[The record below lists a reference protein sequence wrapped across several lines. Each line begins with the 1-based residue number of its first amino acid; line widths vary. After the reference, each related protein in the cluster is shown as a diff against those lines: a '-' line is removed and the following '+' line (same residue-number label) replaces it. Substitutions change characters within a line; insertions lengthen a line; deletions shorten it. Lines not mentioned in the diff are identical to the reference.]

1 MTQQSNT
8 VQTEAGLMYL
18 DTQDSL
24 KLGTYGYY
32 EPEETAL
39 IKQLLTPD
47 WVCIDAGAHIGYFTL
62 LMAKQCK
69 WVDAFEPEESNF
81 RLLFRN
87 LSINKTSNVMP
98 HKAAITDEDGY
109 TNLYLCGI
117 NSGMHRVYHSNE
129 CTDILRVA
137 TTKIDDIVSKAEFI
151 KMDIEGS
158 EVRALKGMQKLLAN
172 NDIKM
177 IMEFCPQYIE
187 ECGDNPKEA
196 YDLLNGLGYSIRL
209 FPRFSSPISY
219 PDLELETNREPTGR
233 NIFCVKGDQNV

>member
-1 MTQQSNT
+1 
-8 VQTEAGLMYL
+8 MYL
-18 DTQDSL
+18 DAQDSL
-24 KLGTYGYY
+24 KLGEYGYY

-39 IKQLLTPD
+39 IKQLLKPTD
-47 WVCIDAGAHIGYFTL
+47 TVLDIGAHIGYFTL

-129 CTDILRVA
+129 CNDVLRIA
-137 TTKIDDIVSKAEFI
+137 TTKIDGIVSKVDFI

-158 EVRALKGMQKLLAN
+158 ELGALKGMKNLLTN
-172 NDIKM
+172 SKPTIL
-177 IMEFCPQYIE
+177 MEYCPQYIRE
-187 ECGDNPKEA
+187 YGADPRDVYYFLK
-196 YDLLNGLGYSIRL
+196 DLGYSIRL
-209 FPRFSSPISY
+209 LPDKDTSISY
-219 PDLELETNREPTGR
+219 LELLAQTDSEPTGR
-233 NIFCVKGDQNV
+233 NILCLPI

>member
-8 VQTEAGLMYL
+8 VQTEAGEMYL
-18 DTQDSL
+18 DAHDSL

-39 IKQLLTPD
+39 IKQLLKPTD
-47 WVCIDAGAHIGYFTL
+47 TALDIGAHIGYFTL

-98 HKAAITDEDGY
+98 HKAAITDNDGY
-109 TNLYLCGI
+109 TNLYLSGI

-129 CTDILRVA
+129 CTDVLRVA
-137 TTKIDDIVSKAEFI
+137 TTKIDDIVSKADFI

-158 EVRALKGMQKLLAN
+158 EWGALKGMKQLLTN
-172 NDIKM
+172 SKPTIL
-177 IMEFCPQYIE
+177 MEFCPQYIRE
-187 ECGDNPKEA
+187 YDADPRDVYNFMRELGYIIMLLPDKDTPIQYE
-196 YDLLNGLGYSIRL
+196 DLL
-209 FPRFSSPISY
+209 
-219 PDLELETNREPTGR
+219 EETSKETTGR
-233 NIFCVKGDQNV
+233 NILCVAK